1 MSVCD
6 RVAASM
12 TEATFSD
19 EEVRAVLMLV
29 WAIGL
34 SAVYKS
40 PDAARNQP
48 VSVS

>member
-1 MSVCD
+1 
-6 RVAASM
+6 M

-40 PDAARNQP
+40 SEAVVFPDGTVAR
-48 VSVS
+48 